1 MKEFITIKNV
11 DPLVNIDH
19 IEIRQFTVLIGESA
33 IGKST
38 LDADQTAAYRL
49 YGGMAQNLMAKDDKG
64 LTIVDTYDLSEMMSE
79 IYKEYKT
86 LTE

>member
-49 YGGMAQNLMAKDDKG
+49 WRIGQFAG
-64 LTIVDTYDLSEMMSE
+64 
-79 IYKEYKT
+79 
-86 LTE
+86 